1 MPRRLLFPIA
11 VVAVVALAA
20 ARPHPQQDVAGRARA
35 EIPAM
40 MARSAVHWN
49 AGQLDAFMAD
59 YTDSATFVAR
69 KGIIRGR
76 DAIRGVYAARFA
88 PGAQRD
94 SLSFEMLDIDP
105 LGPSTA
111 HVVARYLLHRGD
123 SLTSSGPTSLLMRRS
138 PAGRWR
144 IAHDHSS

>member
-1 MPRRLLFPIA
+1 MPRRLALPI
-11 VVAVVALAA
+11 VVIAVVALAA
-20 ARPHPQQDVAGRARA
+20 ARPHPPQNAADRART

-40 MARSAVHWN
+40 MARSAVSWN
-49 AGQLDAFMAD
+49 AGRLDEFVAY

-69 KGIIRGR
+69 KGIIRGHA
-76 DAIRGVYAARFA
+76 AIRSVYAARFA

-123 SLTSSGPTSLLMRRS
+123 SLTSSGPTSLPMRRS
-138 PAGRWR
+138 PEGRWR

>member
-1 MPRRLLFPIA
+1 MPRRLILPVAI
-11 VVAVVALAA
+11 VAVVALAA
-20 ARPHPQQDVAGRARA
+20 ARPRAAQDPAARART

-40 MARSAVHWN
+40 MARSAVSWN
-49 AGQLDAFMAD
+49 AGRLDDFVAD

-76 DAIRGVYAARFA
+76 AEIRSVYAARFA

-123 SLTSSGPTSLLMRRS
+123 SLTSSGPTSLLMRRGTD
-138 PAGRWR
+138 GRWR